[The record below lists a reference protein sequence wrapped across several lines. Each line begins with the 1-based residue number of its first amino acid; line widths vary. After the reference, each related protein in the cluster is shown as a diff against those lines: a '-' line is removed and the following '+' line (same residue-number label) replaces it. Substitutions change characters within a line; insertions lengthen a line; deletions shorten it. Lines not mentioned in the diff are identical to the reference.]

1 MPWQV
6 IISQSKITVSF
17 YYSKNGWHYQKL
29 SLAWSIFWRQ
39 CWGHQGTFEE
49 KCKKGHK
56 EALDIL
62 LDANA
67 DPNIYTKANSSPL
80 MIALTKSYFN
90 GQVVTAESQ
99 ISIPEKLFQKGAHIN
114 HQDDCSLCRM
124 TCWQP
129 KSCLFPV
136 RGKRGPKHLFK
147 WGNLG
152 SRQPI
157 DEHLH

>member
-1 MPWQV
+1 MADITKNCLLLEASFEGNVEV
-6 IISQSKITVSF
+6 IKELLK
-17 YYSKNGWHYQKL
+17 KNVDINYQDKDGWT
-29 SLAWSIFWRQ
+29 SLALS
-39 CWGHQGTFEE
+39 
-49 KCKKGHK
+49 CKKGHK

-99 ISIPEKLFQKGAHIN
+99 ISIPEKVFQKGAHIN

-129 KSCLFPV
+129 K
-136 RGKRGPKHLFK
+136 
-147 WGNLG
+147 
-152 SRQPI
+152 
-157 DEHLH
+157 